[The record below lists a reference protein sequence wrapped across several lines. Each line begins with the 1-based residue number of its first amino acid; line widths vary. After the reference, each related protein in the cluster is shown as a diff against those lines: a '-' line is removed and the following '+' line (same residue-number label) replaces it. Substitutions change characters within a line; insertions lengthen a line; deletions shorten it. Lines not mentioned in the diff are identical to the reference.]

1 MTTVVCH
8 LDTTN
13 NLYFLNSDLILLL
26 EDQPNEKSQF
36 GKLKTFFRSCLD
48 KESIRK
54 RSFQPSVDFI
64 LNTFGHYLN
73 PNQNDDGDLTDVV
86 QCRLFYMKIEH
97 FAFTFKV

>member
-8 LDTTN
+8 LDTN

-86 QCRLFYMKIEH
+86 QCRYSGILHEN
-97 FAFTFKV
+97 

>member
-1 MTTVVCH
+1 M
-8 LDTTN
+8 
-13 NLYFLNSDLILLL
+13 
-26 EDQPNEKSQF
+26 
-36 GKLKTFFRSCLD
+36 
-48 KESIRK
+48 
-54 RSFQPSVDFI
+54 DFI